1 MKEMLELQRT
11 LEQKIKSTR
20 GKCALDCESIQEK
33 EEMTKEFVI
42 AIVAELIETLDW
54 INWKAWRKTRIE
66 ITPERIYEL
75 KVELIDIQHFLNNLY
90 LIWGMDEKEIKELY
104 EKKHME
110 NIKRQE
116 DGY

>member
-1 MKEMLELQRT
+1 MLELQRT

-54 INWKAWRKTRIE
+54 INWKAWRDRKSTRLNSSH
-66 ITPERIYEL
+66 T
-75 KVELIDIQHFLNNLY
+75 DISR
-90 LIWGMDEKEIKELY
+90 MPSSA
-104 EKKHME
+104 
-110 NIKRQE
+110 
-116 DGY
+116 